1 MSLVFAAIVA
11 VAAAQAQ
18 PAVPAADNKVV
29 ATAPKQQMVE
39 LLAKPATPALM
50 PFKAGDQINFPKID
64 ASVVGAFN
72 DDMMAIYYLY
82 IVYFTLAK
90 EVAVAGGWIPPKGAP
105 GATLER
111 MGMKFMAHPIE
122 KLHKHMLKSLEREDD
137 VEEEAPIEAKKDEE
151 EKSDEES
158 AEEPSMLQLQVAK
171 KGKLPIP
178 GLKKLTNVDFVTVTC
193 KFLDLAA
200 NWHITANTYMGLA
213 MDFKALRAPK
223 YTTFLSFW
231 TNTVKLHWQWCLIYT
246 DWLTIVNEY
255 VAVPF
260 LPAIS
265 AYTLRTFDAFV
276 MMWWTSS
283 AVNLYISMTTPMK
296 TAKAALGFV
305 LAANGLELTRVL
317 KSIALISY
325 LIEFKVPCATVFK
338 GLIPFWL
345 ADFSIRIFWNSATT
359 RAVAFMAK

>member
-1 MSLVFAAIVA
+1 M
-11 VAAAQAQ
+11 
-18 PAVPAADNKVV
+18 
-29 ATAPKQQMVE
+29 
-39 LLAKPATPALM
+39 
-50 PFKAGDQINFPKID
+50 GNFPKID

-137 VEEEAPIEAKKDEE
+137 VEEE

-213 MDFKALRAPK
+213 MDFK
-223 YTTFLSFW
+223 
-231 TNTVKLHWQWCLIYT
+231 
-246 DWLTIVNEY
+246 
-255 VAVPF
+255 
-260 LPAIS
+260 
-265 AYTLRTFDAFV
+265 
-276 MMWWTSS
+276 
-283 AVNLYISMTTPMK
+283 
-296 TAKAALGFV
+296 
-305 LAANGLELTRVL
+305 
-317 KSIALISY
+317 
-325 LIEFKVPCATVFK
+325 
-338 GLIPFWL
+338 
-345 ADFSIRIFWNSATT
+345 
-359 RAVAFMAK
+359 